1 MKKILI
7 VINPHSGTHSP
18 QGVEALSAGLAR
30 EAFPQW
36 EVHTHVIDDF
46 ESSQRRVLDA
56 VQQGYYAVAVVGGD
70 GTVNTVGGGLCGS
83 DTALG
88 IIPAGSG
95 NGVARHVGMELEV
108 GAALRQLFASRC
120 LRVDT
125 LRVNGRFC
133 LGFAGLGFEAAVA
146 HDFARSKFRG
156 LVSYTT
162 SVLSQ
167 VFLYHTPTLE
177 IEMDGRRMERTPFT
191 MTLAN
196 SSQWGFDFRIAP
208 AASMCSGAIE
218 AVILSDINQMNALQ
232 AAYSLYKGRIDRFP
246 SCETIRARQVVVC
259 GKDILYHIDGEPCPA
274 VDRIEA
280 VVEAASLKLLSP
292 SSHI

>member
-1 MKKILI
+1 MEKILI

-18 QGVEALSAGLAR
+18 QGVEALSAGIAR
-30 EAFPQW
+30 EICPDR
-36 EVHTHVIDDF
+36 EVHTHVIEDF
-46 ESSQRRVLDA
+46 ESSRRRVLDA
-56 VQQGYYAVAVVGGD
+56 ASQGYYAVAVVGGD
-70 GTVNTVGGGLCGS
+70 GTANTVGGWLAGS

-88 IIPAGSG
+88 IVPAGSG
-95 NGVARHVGMELEV
+95 NGVARHIGMELETE
-108 GAALRQLFASRC
+108 AALRQLFASHC
-120 LRVDT
+120 VCVDT

-146 HDFARSKFRG
+146 HDFAHSKYRG

-167 VFLYHTPTLE
+167 VFQYHSPTLE
-177 IEMDGRRMERTPFT
+177 IEMDGRRMDRTPFT

-208 AASMCSGAIE
+208 SASMNSGAIE

-246 SCETIRARQVVVC
+246 SCETIRAQQVTVC
-259 GKDILYHIDGEPCPA
+259 GKDILYHIDGEPYPA
-274 VDRIEA
+274 ADRIEA
-280 VVEAASLKLLSP
+280 VVEAASLRLLTP
-292 SSHI
+292 LDHI